1 MSTILITGGTGL
13 IGKALIGALLL
24 KNHEVIVLT
33 RTPSRFKPAGRLK
46 YAGWDINNGTIDLQA
61 ITTADHIIHLAGA
74 GVADKRWT
82 NKRKQEILTSRVK
95 SAELLVKVLKDT
107 PNKVKTVVGASA
119 IGWYGPDPEIPN
131 QDPFTEEAPS
141 YDDFLGNTCQQWE
154 ESIRPVTANG
164 TRLVILR
171 TGIVLSPDGGALK
184 EFMKPI
190 RFGIAAI
197 LGKGNQVISWIQ
209 MEDLVRLYITAID
222 QPGFTGIYNAV
233 APNPVTNKVLTLAL
247 AKKIKGNWFLP
258 IHIPAF
264 LLKTIL
270 GEMSI
275 EVLKSTTVS
284 AKKCRHAGFQ
294 FSYPTIESAFNSF

>member
-24 KNHEVIVLT
+24 QNHEVIVLT
-33 RTPSRFKPAGRLK
+33 RDPSRFKSSGRLQ
-46 YAGWDINNGTIDLQA
+46 YAGWDIGKGIVDHKA
-61 ITTADHIIHLAGA
+61 IADADHIIHLAGA
-74 GVADKRWT
+74 GVAERRWT
-82 NKRKQEILTSRVK
+82 NKRKQEILSSRVK
-95 SAELLVKVLKDT
+95 SAALLVKALKET
-107 PNKVKTVVGASA
+107 PNKVKTVVSASA

-131 QDPFTEEAPS
+131 EEPFTEAAPS
-141 YDDFLGNTCQQWE
+141 YEDFLGITCRQWE
-154 ESIRPVTANG
+154 ESITPVTENG
-164 TRLVILR
+164 IRLVILR

-184 EFMKPI
+184 EFIKPVRI
-190 RFGIAAI
+190 GVAAI

-209 MEDLVRLYITAID
+209 KEDLVRLYIAAIE
-222 QPGFTGIYNAV
+222 QPGFTGVYNAV
-233 APNPVTNKVLTLAL
+233 APNPVTNKELTLAL
-247 AKKIKGNWFLP
+247 AKKMKGNWFLP
-258 IHIPAF
+258 VHIPAF

-294 FSYPTIESAFNSF
+294 FSYPTIESAFNAL